1 MVDHRRWITN
11 PYRLFASIA
20 GDMDMWKI
28 FVPLALL
35 GHLLRRTIRF
45 RKWNLNKEIT
55 DGDFIAV
62 QSSKG
67 KEIING
73 FQHGH
78 KFGDNYNDQPKLMG
92 TKTNIGKNLEME
104 QTSLERV
111 AQPSLV
117 ATGNCS
123 LTLVAG
129 AITNASIIKN
139 SPKDA
144 GESST
149 IFLPAVISKGDEP
162 KAMAVA

>member
-1 MVDHRRWITN
+1 
-11 PYRLFASIA
+11 
-20 GDMDMWKI
+20 
-28 FVPLALL
+28 
-35 GHLLRRTIRF
+35 
-45 RKWNLNKEIT
+45 
-55 DGDFIAV
+55 
-62 QSSKG
+62 
-67 KEIING
+67 
-73 FQHGH
+73 
-78 KFGDNYNDQPKLMG
+78 MG
-92 TKTNIGKNLEME
+92 TKTNIGKNLEVGSIIGSRPFNKNNNGPELRPSLVQSHSKEYLQLSKEINSGLDLVDLTTRDQME